1 MMAHPT
7 KKQRP
12 NGGGDDV
19 SLAEEAKTADQMMAT
34 APSVGTDV
42 LANIFGYLD
51 GPKDI
56 MQKRRV
62 CKKWKEAVRET
73 IVPLVKFC
81 VNSPETYNG
90 MSIMTAAL
98 PNLQQIEIGCLRRPF
113 ERHKYN
119 DGEDP
124 DEEQATLTR
133 GAAYTTH
140 DIEIISNFRKLRI
153 LDIKIAQLNGK
164 YPVLFNF
171 PLLEKLSIKN
181 CFCLKVDLEMLTGG
195 LPMLRELTCNGIA
208 EEPGMSSRSTAAGN
222 INSLRVLK
230 ETLEKLDLGDCKN
243 VVGNFMDLADF
254 PHLKELD
261 LFGTAVTGDIRDIG
275 QNDFSTLEQLFLPK
289 GVYGGTGYE
298 MHRTSDAR
306 ELIKTVYLFK
316 KQRPSLLKINCW
328 HGRLSDDSPDNPY
341 SELIIEMRR
350 DQEALGF
357 EDDEPSPSVR
367 IQLVEAGPRIG
378 CQWLSG
384 CLVSG
389 DFDIG
394 RVLWIDPEPD
404 RESSD
409 YETYIEELR
418 EIEGAEEAYPTNG
431 NIF

>member
-1 MMAHPT
+1 MAHPT

-62 CKKWKEAVRET
+62 CKKWKEAVKKT

-90 MSIMTAAL
+90 MSVMTAEM
-98 PNLQQIEIGCLRRPF
+98 PNLQQIEIGYLRRPF
-113 ERHKYN
+113 ERHKYI

-124 DEEQATLTR
+124 DEEQATATR
-133 GAAYTTH
+133 GADYTTH

-153 LDIKIAQLNGK
+153 LDINIAPLNGI

-171 PLLEKLSIKN
+171 PLLEKLSIHN
-181 CFCLKVDLEMLTGG
+181 CFCLKVDMEMLAGG
-195 LPMLRELTCNGIA
+195 LPMLKELICNDTIPDPTTGTPA
-208 EEPGMSSRSTAAGN
+208 SGN

-230 ETLEKLDLGDCKN
+230 ETLEKLDLNGCKN

-254 PHLKELD
+254 PYLKELNLLD
-261 LFGTAVTGDIRDIG
+261 TSVTGDIRDIG
-275 QNDFSTLEQLFLPK
+275 QNDFSTLEQLVLPK

-316 KQRPSLLKINCW
+316 KQRPSLLNINYW
-328 HGRLSDDSPDNPY
+328 HGKLSDDSPDNPY
-341 SELIIEMRR
+341 SELLIEMRR
-350 DQEALGF
+350 DEEVLSE
-357 EDDEPSPSVR
+357 EDVPSVC
-367 IQLVEAGPRIG
+367 ICLVQAAHRIG
-378 CQWLSG
+378 CQW
-384 CLVSG
+384 VSG
-389 DFDIG
+389 YVLHSDGALRDIG
-394 RVLWIDPEPD
+394 KVLWIDPEPD

-409 YETYIEELR
+409 YQTYIEELR
-418 EIEGAEEAYPTNG
+418 EIEGAEEDYQG
-431 NIF
+431 EDDEW